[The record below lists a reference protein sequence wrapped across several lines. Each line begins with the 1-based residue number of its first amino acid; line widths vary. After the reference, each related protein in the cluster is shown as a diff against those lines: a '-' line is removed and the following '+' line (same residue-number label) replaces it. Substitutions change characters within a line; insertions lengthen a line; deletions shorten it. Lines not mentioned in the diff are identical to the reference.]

1 MKHFPVTIVDNFY
14 ENPDLIREFALSLEY
29 HQSDG
34 GRWPGSRSPLISE
47 LNRSFFNTFT
57 NKLFSLFFDFD
68 HSSLEWNVDTNF
80 QKINKFSSDINDI
93 KNSGWI
99 HSDEGLFSGIV
110 YLNPDDYLYSGT
122 SIYKL
127 KPGEENDCPQKTK
140 YLHYTNSEEFD
151 EHEHKIEKEYNNSK
165 YIESIRIENVYNRLV
180 IFESG
185 VYHGVPS
192 FYTENNEPRLTQVFF
207 VQNLVTS
214 SNFPIIRSRLSNV

>member
-1 MKHFPVTIVDNFY
+1 MKYFPVTIVDNFY
-14 ENPDLIREFALSLEY
+14 ENPDLIRKYALSLEY

-34 GRWPGSRSPLISE
+34 RWPGFRSSLISE
-47 LNRSFFNTFT
+47 INRSFFDTFS
-57 NKLFSLFFDFD
+57 NKLFSLFFDFKHND
-68 HSSLEWNVDTNF
+68 LEWSVDTNF

-99 HSDEGLFSGIV
+99 HADKGLFSGIV

-127 KPGEENDCPQKTK
+127 KPGEVHDCPQKTR
-140 YLHYTNSEEFD
+140 YLHYTNSKEFD
-151 EHEHKIEKEYNNSK
+151 EYESKIEKEYNNSK

-185 VYHGVPS
+185 VYHGVPT
-192 FYTENNEPRLTQVFF
+192 FYSESDEPRLTQVFF
-207 VQNLVTS
+207 VQNLNTTS
-214 SNFPIIRSRLSNV
+214 DFPIIRSKLSNV